1 MDMSDCSPSDMA
13 DLTEALDRLLGKTPI
28 RSTNAAAARTP
39 ASWTSTANFH
49 KGSVA
54 AGALAC
60 GLRARRGEALAG
72 DLDSSFKT

>member
-1 MDMSDCSPSDMA
+1 MA

-28 RSTNAAAARTP
+28 RSTNAAGAE
-39 ASWTSTANFH
+39 ASWTPTANFH

-60 GLRARRGEALAG
+60 GLRARRGEALTG
-72 DLDSSFKT
+72 DLDSSFRT